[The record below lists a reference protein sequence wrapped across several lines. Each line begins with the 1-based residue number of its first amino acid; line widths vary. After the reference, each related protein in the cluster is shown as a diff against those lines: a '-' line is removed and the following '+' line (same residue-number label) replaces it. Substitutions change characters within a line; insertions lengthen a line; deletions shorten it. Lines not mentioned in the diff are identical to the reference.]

1 MASTKQNDA
10 PKSMPADAI
19 KGHGL
24 SLSNSKFESY
34 SGISDENERNSNLS
48 PSKSADP
55 ARKKTFKITSVK
67 KGATGN
73 GDVGGDNDA
82 DSIDGLDESQTE
94 DLSSEFYD
102 SSKATDL
109 DMDLQDFTN
118 TPLTPDELTSTTT
131 TIVVKQKPDQNSQSR
146 FKVVKIETKEPFRR
160 GKWVCYDFFDT
171 APPALVT
178 VERNDSRVSDDSI
191 IQSALAGNLSSLS
204 SVHYVQDVNDS
215 SSNIFI
221 PPVVPMSPQRTDR
234 PMLSDVFVPIQPAP
248 ATQVL
253 SQLDGLTSDAMAPF
267 IAQQVLMSVANVPST
282 SASFHNLAQTGH
294 TTMIQNLPQT
304 GLFPFPQ
311 NGSQVSL
318 FQNGVAG
325 HSSKMI
331 GLPSDAI
338 LGASASLPPSVIAP
352 PSSVIADDLIHS
364 QASLGIGGI
373 PHSHSQ
379 TQIRGDLF
387 APPGI
392 HLAPEAGLS
401 SAPRLGP
408 APLPGVTQPRIET
421 SVFTNATD
429 AGDHMGLEMDRS
441 TDSIKTLQG
450 NSDGQTSEGLKEAVE
465 AVGEMYM
472 GLEASE
478 DDADESGGS
487 TVAID
492 NKIEQAMDL
501 VKRHL
506 MYAVR
511 EEVEILKQQIGE
523 MMERIGQ
530 LEYENSIL
538 RSEAKPE
545 TLSKLQQP
553 RLPQSTPQAVLP
565 SQPQPQTASVL
576 LTPAPQHPAVPQVQ
590 PSQQQPTAVSQ
601 VGQPPSTT

>member
-1 MASTKQNDA
+1 MVGGPANFVYNVLFPDSNYRLFFIFSLFLLSIDSSLSCGREVSTGILISGIMASTKQSDA
-10 PKSMPADAI
+10 PKSLPADVI

-24 SLSNSKFESY
+24 NLSNSKLESY
-34 SGISDENERNSNLS
+34 SGGISEENERNSNLS
-48 PSKSADP
+48 PSKSTDP

-118 TPLTPDELTSTTT
+118 TPLTPDDLTSTTT

-178 VERNDSRVSDDSI
+178 VEKNDSRVTDDSI

-221 PPVVPMSPQRTDR
+221 PPVVPMSPQRTDGR

-282 SASFHNLAQTGH
+282 STSFHSLAQTGH
-294 TTMIQNLPQT
+294 SSIIQNLPQT

-318 FQNGVAG
+318 FQNGVPG
-325 HSSKMI
+325 HSSNMI

-338 LGASASLPPSVIAP
+338 VGVSGSLPPSVMAP

-364 QASLGIGGI
+364 QAALGISGV

-379 TQIRGDLF
+379 THIRGDSF

-392 HLAPEAGLS
+392 NLAPEAGKS
-401 SAPRLGP
+401 SAPRRGVP
-408 APLPGVTQPRIET
+408 APPSGVMQPRIET

-429 AGDHMGLEMDRS
+429 AGDYMGLEMDRS

-450 NSDGQTSEGLKEAVE
+450 SSDGQTSEGLKEAVE

-478 DDADESGGS
+478 DDADERY
-487 TVAID
+487 V
-492 NKIEQAMDL
+492 QL
-501 VKRHL
+501 VVINASFCFCVPGHL
-506 MYAVR
+506 CKA
-511 EEVEILKQQIGE
+511 
-523 MMERIGQ
+523 
-530 LEYENSIL
+530 
-538 RSEAKPE
+538 
-545 TLSKLQQP
+545 
-553 RLPQSTPQAVLP
+553 
-565 SQPQPQTASVL
+565 
-576 LTPAPQHPAVPQVQ
+576 
-590 PSQQQPTAVSQ
+590 
-601 VGQPPSTT
+601 